1 MSPVR
6 MRTAY
11 FAFVSTSLL
20 GERCLKGVAHTFLND
35 LYEISVTVEARSN
48 AWTDLR

>member
-6 MRTAY
+6 MRTAC
-11 FAFVSTSLL
+11 FALVSTSLL
-20 GERCLKGVAHTFLND
+20 GKGRVNGVAHTFLND
-35 LYEISVTVEARSN
+35 LYEISVTVEVSSN